1 MNIVLWKLV
10 MHCKVFGFLF
20 VFSPF
25 HQTDGP
31 GVYLTSVSEEYA
43 HAARTF
49 GFSKKDLWHLSVASI
64 DFIFAPESVKN
75 KLRERWQEAFPHDP

>member
-1 MNIVLWKLV
+1 M
-10 MHCKVFGFLF
+10 
-20 VFSPF
+20 
-25 HQTDGP
+25 
-31 GVYLTSVSEEYA
+31 TSVSEEYA